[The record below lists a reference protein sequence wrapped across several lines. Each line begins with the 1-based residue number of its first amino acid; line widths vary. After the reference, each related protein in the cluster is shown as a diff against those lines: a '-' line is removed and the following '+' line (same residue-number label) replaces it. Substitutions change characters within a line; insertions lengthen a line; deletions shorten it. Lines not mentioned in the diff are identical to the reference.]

1 MVKRSKFWTVVFA
14 FLPGAGHMFMGFMKQ
29 GTSIMITFFGLFL
42 VSSWLRIGELT
53 LLAPVLWFYAF
64 FDCINKRFSTDVQF
78 MQFEDKFLF
87 EDWLKSRT
95 GVGLGKYQTFI
106 SVLLI
111 IVGAYMILE
120 TVWGLVSWNLWM
132 IVPEIGS
139 YVDSIFSNL
148 PRVVVGVLIV
158 VFGVKLIRGKK
169 KEMKDDE

>member
-1 MVKRSKFWTVVFA
+1 MSGNKPTLWMDGSEVLKFAVRIMVQSTRTV
-14 FLPGAGHMFMGFMKQ
+14 GEKAG
-29 GTSIMITFFGLFL
+29 
-42 VSSWLRIGELT
+42 LT
-53 LLAPVLWFYAF
+53 LDEDVY
-64 FDCINKRFSTDVQF
+64 KRQVQF
-78 MQFEDKFLF
+78 RQFEDKFLF

-132 IVPEIGS
+132 IVPEIGN

-158 VFGVKLIRGKK
+158 VFGVKMIRGKK